1 MALLLRSVNQ
11 SLIRMEILEILSL
24 ILFKDPYKVIIII
37 NNNKDLIFC
46 WLMKLMYFLVMIFME
61 NFILLMDN

>member
-46 WLMKLMYFLVMIFME
+46 
-61 NFILLMDN
+61 